1 MDRLGY
7 EESGFDMSIDL
18 TPMVDVLFMLLI
30 FFITATTFVKPV
42 IDINL
47 ATARSAKGG
56 GATSNQVVIAINA
69 RGILYMNG
77 NQVELDDLKPVFAQQ
92 RDKTINLFVDKQTPF
107 QSFLAVIDLAKL
119 HNRNDLVVTTTPDTT
134 NEDR

>member
-7 EESGFDMSIDL
+7 EDSSFDMSIDL

-56 GATSNQVVIAINA
+56 SASSSQVVIVIDAQ
-69 RGILYMNG
+69 GVLYMDG
-77 NQVELDDLKPVFAQQ
+77 NKVELDNLKPIFALQ
-92 RDKTINLFVDKQTPF
+92 RGKTINLFVDKETPF

-134 NEDR
+134 DAHR

>member
-7 EESGFDMSIDL
+7 EDGGFDMSIDL

-47 ATARSAKGG
+47 ATAKSAGN
-56 GATSNQVVIAINA
+56 GAASSSQVVITLDA
-69 RGILYMNG
+69 RGVLYMDG
-77 NQVELDDLKPVFAQQ
+77 NQVEIDELKPVFALQT
-92 RDKTINLFVDKQTPF
+92 DKTINLFVDRETPF

-119 HNRNDLVVTTTPDTT
+119 HNRHDLVVTTTPEAQD
-134 NEDR
+134 EHR